1 VTYEFHAIRRVE
13 FSETD
18 MEGIMHF
25 SNFFKFM
32 ETAEHGFFRSM
43 GYSVVL
49 SRNGH
54 DLCLP
59 RVHAECDYLAPLRF
73 EDEVN
78 IRLLVEKKGP
88 RSLTCQFRF
97 YRLSPSTPQLV
108 AHGRLTV
115 VCTARQKDGSFKAVP
130 FPRALAEQIQEAP
143 TSVLASEIPARR
155 ASSPSGPIRPAK
167 SRLQRPPGRR
177 QPKAAHVSRFTHH
190 RRNATTT

>member
-1 VTYEFHAIRRVE
+1 MSHEFQTTRRVE

-25 SNFFKFM
+25 TNFFKFM
-32 ETAEHGFFRSM
+32 ETAEHAFFRSL

-73 EDEVN
+73 EDEVK

-97 YRLSPSTPQLV
+97 HRLNGSTPQVV

-115 VCTARQKDGSFKAVP
+115 VCAARQKDGSLKAVP
-130 FPRALAEQIQEAP
+130 FPKALAEQIREAP
-143 TSVLASEIPARR
+143 AKLLASDLPARR
-155 ASSPSGPIRPAK
+155 AKLRVRS
-167 SRLQRPPGRR
+167 LPGRDR
-177 QPKAAHVSRFTHH
+177 RKAAHVPRFTHPV
-190 RRNATTT
+190 RRTATI